1 MITEELKK
9 KVNQYKDIYAQLKRE
24 LKWKVTDQRTL
35 MMVASMYVVNDQ
47 SFNLQRFLDLSDYI
61 KNQVSLFSTLKSYQR
76 FTTAAMLDV
85 RFEQPKEKFNEF
97 IYLYEEMVNGGFGR
111 GAFTYMAALVM
122 LSNTPDRRDRQKC
135 IKKALAVYKG
145 MKAEHLFLTSSSDY
159 PLAVLLAK
167 EEGSVD
173 GLMKHIET
181 FYKKLN
187 ENGFRKG
194 NDLQFLSHILSL
206 GYETK
211 ADLLVERCTRLFDLF
226 KQSGSKLKAMH
237 YPVVGLL
244 ALVDDGAS
252 EIETIRQVVH
262 ELNSEKGF
270 KWYKDLN
277 FIMAG
282 HFVMSEKTRNSSLLE
297 TGIYTTL
304 ETLIQ
309 AQQAAMIAVVAGTT
323 AAVDSSGGGEG

>member
-1 MITEELKK
+1 MLTEELQQKM
-9 KVNQYKDIYAQLKRE
+9 NQYKDIYAQLRSE

-35 MMVASMYVVNDQ
+35 MMAASVYAVNGQ
-47 SFNLQRFLDLSDYI
+47 SFNLKRFLDLSDYI
-61 KNQVSLFSTLKSYQR
+61 KNQVGMFSTLKSYQH
-76 FTTAAMLDV
+76 FTTAAMIDV
-85 RFEQPKEKFNEF
+85 RFEQPKEKFDEF
-97 IYLYEEMVNGGFGR
+97 IHLYEELVNGGFGR
-111 GAFTYMAALVM
+111 GTFTYIASLVM
-122 LSNTPDRRDRQKC
+122 LSNTPDKRGRQEY
-135 IKKALAVYKG
+135 IKKSLAVYKG

-167 EEGSVD
+167 TEGSVD
-173 GLMKHIET
+173 ELIKNIEL

-206 GYETK
+206 NHETE
-211 ADLLVERCTRLFDLF
+211 ANLLVERCTRLFDSF
-226 KQSGSKLKAMH
+226 KQSGSKLKPMH
-237 YPVVGLL
+237 YPAVGLL
-244 ALVDDGAS
+244 ALSDDGER
-252 EIETIRQVVH
+252 EIETIRQIVN

-277 FIMAG
+277 FIMAV
-282 HFVMSEKTRNSSLLE
+282 HLFMSEKMKDSSLLE

-309 AQQAAMIAVVAGTT
+309 AQQAAMIAVV
-323 AAVDSSGGGEG
+323 VV